1 MTERP
6 TLLLPIDLIQ
16 KGHFIQLD
24 LSWMDHPFPKNAF
37 RVSSDDQLRTLRM
50 LGLKQIKVHPDK
62 SDAGLPLHVPS
73 AEPAPPVAAHAPGSA
88 GTTADAGSAVRP
100 NTAAVQKSERLAEQ
114 RRSQAQVDKRYG
126 EATRAYR
133 QVMEQ
138 VESKPAEA
146 AQTSTAMVNALVHD
160 MASGGDAAIR
170 LMSEGA
176 GDRLGLHAVNVMVVS
191 LLLGRSLGLS
201 SSELQDLGLAAFLH
215 DLGKLNLQE
224 RMRHFD
230 DRMNTHEVKAYQEH
244 VSHSITLG
252 KRMGLPVSAL
262 VAIAQHHEMV
272 DGTGFPIRLRGERIS
287 TGGKVLAL
295 VNRYDNLCNPLRSGA
310 AMTPHEALSLIFAQM
325 KAKFDSNV
333 LGAFIRM
340 MGVYP
345 PGSVVQLVNDRYAMV
360 LSVNSSRALR
370 PRVLVHD
377 SSVPVHEALVVDL
390 ENEPQLGIRRSM
402 KPDQLPKAAF
412 EYLQPRQ
419 RVSVYYERAGDDSGV
434 GELA

>member
-1 MTERP
+1 MTEP
-6 TLLLPIDLIQ
+6 APLLLPIDLIQ

-37 RVSSDDQLRTLRM
+37 RISSDDQLRTLRM
-50 LGLKQIKVHPDK
+50 LGLKQVRVHADK
-62 SDAGLPLHVPS
+62 SDAGVPLQVPVS
-73 AEPAPPVAAHAPGSA
+73 EPEPPVAGGVALNGAASPNA
-88 GTTADAGSAVRP
+88 ARPQVNDAASRRA
-100 NTAAVQKSERLAEQ
+100 ERLSEQ

-126 EATRAYR
+126 EVTRAYR

-138 VESKPAEA
+138 AETKPAEA
-146 AQTSTAMVNALVHD
+146 AQASVAMVNSLVHD

-170 LMSEGA
+170 LMSDGV

-215 DLGKLNLQE
+215 DLGKISLQE

-252 KRMGLPVSAL
+252 KRMGLPVPAL

-272 DGTGFPIRLRGERIS
+272 DGTGFPIRLRGERMS
-287 TGGKVLAL
+287 TAGKILAL
-295 VNRYDNLCNPLRSGA
+295 VNRYDNLCNPLRTGA

-325 KAKFDSNV
+325 KARFDPNV

-345 PGSVVQLVNDRYAMV
+345 PGSVVQLVNDRFAVV

-377 SSVPVHEALVVDL
+377 TSVPAHDALVLDL
-390 ENEPQLGIRRSM
+390 ETEPQLGIRRSV

-412 EYLQPRQ
+412 DYLQPRQ
-419 RVSVYYERAGDDSGV
+419 RVSVYYERAGDDSGI
-434 GELA
+434 GALA